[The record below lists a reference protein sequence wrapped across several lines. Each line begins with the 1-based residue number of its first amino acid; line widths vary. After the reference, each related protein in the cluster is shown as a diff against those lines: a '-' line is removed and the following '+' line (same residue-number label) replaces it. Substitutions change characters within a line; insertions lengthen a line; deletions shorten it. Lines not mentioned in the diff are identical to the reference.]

1 MLTWENKSLHFLFDP
16 FMIMTNYRYN
26 LSLDIKLQI
35 PSTSEE
41 KDKSTEHNSEDTLH
55 QKDEIISYQTAEMI
69 KFYKYENI
77 KF

>member
-1 MLTWENKSLHFLFDP
+1 
-16 FMIMTNYRYN
+16 MIMTNYRYN

-55 QKDEIISYQTAEMI
+55 KKDEIIRYQTAEMMKI
-69 KFYKYENI
+69 YKYENI